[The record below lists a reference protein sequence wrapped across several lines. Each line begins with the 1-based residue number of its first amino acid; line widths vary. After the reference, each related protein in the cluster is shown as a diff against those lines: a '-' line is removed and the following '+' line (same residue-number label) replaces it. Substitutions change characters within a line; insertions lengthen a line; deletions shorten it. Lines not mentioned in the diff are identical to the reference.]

1 MRARGRERLSMSPK
15 RSAWSGA
22 VEHVTEEQ
30 RTDDMHVTILS
41 RLVWWLKKDRLLPE
55 EFRSAKKL
63 HEAIEMH
70 VARY

>member
-1 MRARGRERLSMSPK
+1 
-15 RSAWSGA
+15 
-22 VEHVTEEQ
+22 
-30 RTDDMHVTILS
+30 MHVTILS

-63 HEAIEMH
+63 REAIEMY